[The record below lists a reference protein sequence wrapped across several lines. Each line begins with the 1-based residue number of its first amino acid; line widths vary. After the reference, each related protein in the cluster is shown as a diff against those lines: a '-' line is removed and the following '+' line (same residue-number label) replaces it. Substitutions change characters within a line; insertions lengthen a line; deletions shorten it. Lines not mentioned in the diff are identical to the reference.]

1 MPNHFMKLWKRGLAL
16 LLAGVL
22 LFSNLSGS
30 LAFAESTPSQET
42 TEATA
47 ETAETADTAS
57 LGEQAQAFVDAVKAA
72 LDRDSMVAASNDWG
86 LAHQAWMAD
95 LDNAVLE
102 SKLNEAIAVQEAAC
116 APLYAAEDLYNQI
129 PEEERS
135 DDRVQ
140 DAYAVWAA
148 ILAATYAAMENPV
161 GYRGRRRTGSGRDH
175 GDALR

>member
-30 LAFAESTPSQET
+30 LAFAESTLSQET

-57 LGEQAQAFVDAVKAA
+57 LSEQAQAFVDAVAA

-86 LAHQAWMAD
+86 LAHQALQPPVLNWQPSASLTMKWRFRMASR
-95 LDNAVLE
+95 NSMAV
-102 SKLNEAIAVQEAAC
+102 
-116 APLYAAEDLYNQI
+116 
-129 PEEERS
+129 
-135 DDRVQ
+135 
-140 DAYAVWAA
+140 
-148 ILAATYAAMENPV
+148 LAATRPSLCLPTAP
-161 GYRGRRRTGSGRDH
+161 TTTS
-175 GDALR
+175 

>member
-1 MPNHFMKLWKRGLAL
+1 MPNHFMKLWKRGTAL

-22 LFSNLSGS
+22 LFSNLSSS

-57 LGEQAQAFVDAVKAA
+57 LSEQAQAFVEAVKA

-86 LAHQAWMAD
+86 LAHQAWMAN

-102 SKLNEAIAVQEAAC
+102 SKLNEAIAVQEEAC
-116 APLYAAEDLYNQI
+116 APLYAAEDLYTFTYYLLKVGFI
-129 PEEERS
+129 PPLRAHS
-135 DDRVQ
+135 
-140 DAYAVWAA
+140 
-148 ILAATYAAMENPV
+148 
-161 GYRGRRRTGSGRDH
+161 
-175 GDALR
+175 ALRKSGSCRCRNRR

>member
-30 LAFAESTPSQET
+30 LAFAESTPSQESA
-42 TEATA
+42 EATA

-57 LGEQAQAFVDAVKAA
+57 LSEQAQAFVDAVKA

-102 SKLNEAIAVQEAAC
+102 SKLNEAIAA
-116 APLYAAEDLYNQI
+116 
-129 PEEERS
+129 
-135 DDRVQ
+135 
-140 DAYAVWAA
+140 
-148 ILAATYAAMENPV
+148 
-161 GYRGRRRTGSGRDH
+161 
-175 GDALR
+175 